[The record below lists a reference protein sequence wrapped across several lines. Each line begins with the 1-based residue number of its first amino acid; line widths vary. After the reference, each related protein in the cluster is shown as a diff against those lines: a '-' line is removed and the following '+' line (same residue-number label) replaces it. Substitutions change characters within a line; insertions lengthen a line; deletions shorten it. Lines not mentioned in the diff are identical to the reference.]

1 MVNSDSDKNSYPD
14 KNIKSLKEE
23 NYEFE
28 ALNEE
33 YLQMNEELKSLL
45 EEQQSLNQRLK
56 EREKIIHNILNSV
69 DEMIWSQKIGHHQP
83 DYISTSC
90 KRVLGIDA
98 SEMKENIERWKEIIH
113 PDDKGY
119 VIKNIENFEPL
130 RYFEMEYRIVLPNGN
145 IKWILDKRKITYDEK
160 NRPLKIDGL
169 AADITVKK
177 RSEEKLNISQKTY
190 EGILDSIND
199 AVYIQDQHGFF
210 LNINKA
216 AEKIEGLSKDQII
229 GKNIEDL
236 DPENKNNSRKILE
249 TIKKAYNGK
258 PQLIEFYGKSKHDKE
273 FIQEV
278 SISPCYYFGE
288 KAVIAVGRDITGHK
302 KNEIKIKEQAT
313 RLNAILK
320 ALPDLLFITDKNG
333 FYKEVFTHD
342 PSDKVV
348 ESKKVEGINV
358 KDVFGEKEG
367 ERHIKAYRNCV
378 ESSEMTILE
387 YQIQESENKQYF
399 EARLSPLTDELVLAI
414 VRDITETRSSEEKLS
429 REQRLLQSLMDNIP
443 DTIYFKDKKSKF
455 TKINLSQANIMGLK
469 NPEDALGKTDF
480 DFFNSEHSRKAYQE
494 EKSLLKTG
502 KPILGRIEH
511 IKTSQGWRWL
521 NASKVPIKNNDGE
534 ITGLVGVSRDITQ
547 LVKTQ
552 EKLAQS
558 EEKYRNITE
567 NAFDGIYIRNG
578 KYFEYVN
585 DRFCKITGY
594 SKKELLA
601 KNFDHKKILK
611 TETPKNSVPFPK
623 ELHAASKTREGIIVD
638 KDGKN
643 IQVEYSTSQIVIE
656 NKNLVMGIIRDI
668 TERKNNEELRNQVL
682 LSKKSAEFKQKFL
695 ANMSHEIRT
704 PLTGILGMVDLLS
717 KTHLDDHQREF
728 INTLKLSGVNLRE
741 IINLILDYSKIEAG
755 KIVLKKEVF
764 ETNQIFESAGALFK
778 TICKKDIRWETYVDP
793 KLPQYLLADQHRI
806 FQIVNNF
813 VSNAVKFTFDGKIEL
828 RALLQPNQISLDYNG
843 SDESGPDELIVRME
857 VIDTGIGIKK
867 EKIPALFLPFSQ
879 IGQEETRYFEGTG
892 LGLSISK
899 ELTKL
904 MGGEIG
910 VESDPTKGSKFWFTF
925 KAKSAKKPEEPKSLS
940 DHPTHE
946 RKSLNILF
954 AEDQRVNQ
962 MVISLMMKE
971 LGHTCTT
978 VKNGKEAIE
987 TYPTKK
993 FDLILMDIKMP
1004 VMDGIT
1010 ATQKL
1015 KNTYKNLPPIVGL
1028 SANAFEGDREKYMNR
1043 GMDEYLTKPLEVKDF
1058 LLVLDQLNL

>member
-1 MVNSDSDKNSYPD
+1 MNSYSDKNSLSD
-14 KNIKSLKEE
+14 KKIKRLRTE
-23 NYEFE
+23 NYDFE
-28 ALNEE
+28 TLNEE
-33 YLQMNEELKSLL
+33 YIQMNEELKSLL
-45 EEQQSLNQRLK
+45 EEQQLLNQKLK
-56 EREKIIHNILNSV
+56 EREKIIHNILDSV
-69 DEMIWSQKIGHHQP
+69 DEMIWSQQIDHKQA
-83 DYISTSC
+83 DYVSTSC
-90 KRVLGIDA
+90 KKVLGIEA
-98 SEMKENIERWKEIIH
+98 SEIKENIERWKEIIH
-113 PDDKGY
+113 PADKEY
-119 VIKNIENFEPL
+119 VVRNIENFEPL
-130 RYFEMEYRIVLPNGN
+130 RYFELEYRIVLPNDT

-169 AADITVKK
+169 VADITAKK

-210 LNINKA
+210 LNLNKA
-216 AEKIEGLSKDQII
+216 AEKIEGLTKAQII
-229 GKNIEDL
+229 GKNIKDL
-236 DPENKNNSRKILE
+236 DFENKNNSRKILD
-249 TIKKAYNGK
+249 TIKKAYNGE
-258 PQLIEFYGKSKHDKE
+258 PQLIEFYGKTKHDKK

-278 SISPCYYFGE
+278 NISPCYYFGE

-302 KNEIKIKEQAT
+302 KNEFKIREQAQ

-320 ALPDLLFITDKNG
+320 ALPDLLFITDKDG

-348 ESKKVEGINV
+348 EAKKIEGINV

-367 ERHIKAYRNCV
+367 IRHIQAYRQCV
-378 ESSEMTILE
+378 ESSQMTILE

-399 EARLSPLTDELVLAI
+399 EARLSPLSDKLVLAI

-443 DTIYFKDKKSKF
+443 DTIYFKDKKSRF
-455 TKINLSQANIMGLK
+455 TRVNRSQAKILGVK
-469 NPEDALGKTDF
+469 NPEEALGKTDF
-480 DFFNSEHSRKAYQE
+480 DFFDTEHSRKAYQE

-521 NASKVPIKNNDGE
+521 NASKVPIKNNDGA

-567 NAFDGIYIRNG
+567 NAFDGIYIRNE
-578 KYFEYVN
+578 KCFEYVN
-585 DRFCKITGY
+585 ERFCNITGY
-594 SKKELLA
+594 TKKDLLSKS
-601 KNFDHKKILK
+601 FDHKKILK
-611 TETPKNSVPFPK
+611 TETPKHTLSHPK
-623 ELHAASKTREGIIVD
+623 GFTTSAKPREGIIVT

-668 TERKNNEELRNQVL
+668 TERKNNEELRNQVV

-704 PLTGILGMVDLLS
+704 PLTGILGMVDMLS
-717 KTHLDDHQREF
+717 KTSLNNHQREY
-728 INTLKLSGVNLRE
+728 INTLKLSGINLRE

-755 KIVLKKEVF
+755 KIVLKKQVF

-778 TICKKDIRWETYVDP
+778 TICRKDIRWETYIDP
-793 KLPQYLLADQHRI
+793 KLPMFMLADKHRI

-813 VSNAVKFTFDGKIEL
+813 VSNAVKFTFEGKIQL
-828 RALLQPNQISLDYNG
+828 RALLQPNQKPLDYDGN
-843 SDESGPDELIVRME
+843 DEADPDQLVVRME
-857 VIDTGIGIKK
+857 VIDTGIGINK

-904 MGGEIG
+904 MGGNIG
-910 VESDPTKGSKFWFTF
+910 VESKPHKGSKFWFTF
-925 KAKSAKKPEEPKSLS
+925 KAKSAKKPEESKSLS
-940 DHPTHE
+940 EILTHE

-971 LGHTCTT
+971 LGHKCTT
-978 VKNGKEAIE
+978 VKNGQEAID
-987 TYPTKK
+987 TFPTQK

-1010 ATQKL
+1010 ATQIL

-1043 GMDEYLTKPLEVKDF
+1043 GMDEYLTKPLELKDF
-1058 LLVLDQLNL
+1058 LLMLDQLNL

>member
-1 MVNSDSDKNSYPD
+1 MMDSYSEKNSHAD
-14 KNIKSLKEE
+14 NNINRLKED

-33 YLQMNEELKSLL
+33 YIQMNEELKSLL

-56 EREKIIHNILNSV
+56 ERERIIQNILDSV
-69 DEMIWSQKIGHHQP
+69 DEMIWSQRIGFKKP
-83 DYISTSC
+83 EYISSSC

-98 SEMKENIERWKEIIH
+98 SAFMEDMDLWKEIIH

-130 RYFEMEYRIVLPNGN
+130 RYFEMEYRIILPNGSA
-145 IKWILDKRKITYDEK
+145 KWILDKRKITYDEK
-160 NRPLKIDGL
+160 NRPIRIDGL
-169 AADITVKK
+169 AADITAKK
-177 RSEEKLNISQKTY
+177 RADEKLHISQKTY
-190 EGILDSIND
+190 QGILDSIND
-199 AVYIQDQHGFF
+199 AVYIQDQQGFF
-210 LNINKA
+210 LNVNKA
-216 AEKIEGLSKDQII
+216 AEKIEGLSKKQII
-229 GKNIEDL
+229 GKNIKDL
-236 DPENKNNSRKILE
+236 DPESKNNPREILE
-249 TIKKAYNGK
+249 TIKKAYNGE
-258 PQLIEFYGKSKHDKE
+258 PQLIDFYGKNKHHKE

-302 KNEIKIKEQAT
+302 KNEIKIKEQTT

-348 ESKKVEGINV
+348 ESKKVQGINV
-358 KDVFGEKEG
+358 KDVFGDKEG
-367 ERHIKAYRNCV
+367 ERHIKAYRKCV
-378 ESSEMTILE
+378 DSSEMVILE

-399 EARLSPLTDELVLAI
+399 EARLSLLTDDLVLAI
-414 VRDITETRSSEEKLS
+414 VRDITETRSSEEQLS

-443 DTIYFKDKKSKF
+443 DTIYFKDRKSKF
-455 TKINLSQANIMGLK
+455 TKVNLSQAKILGVK
-469 NPEDALGKTDF
+469 NPEEALGKTDF
-480 DFFNSEHSRKAYQE
+480 DFFNTEHSRKAYQE

-502 KPILGRIEH
+502 KPILGRIEY

-567 NAFDGIYIRNG
+567 NAFDGIYIRNK

-585 DRFCKITGY
+585 ERFCNITGY
-594 SKKELLA
+594 NKKELLA
-601 KNFDHKKILK
+601 KNFDYKKILN
-611 TETPKNSVPFPK
+611 TEITNNISST
-623 ELHAASKTREGIIVD
+623 SKTIPSSSNSIEGSILT
-638 KDGKN
+638 KDGQT
-643 IQVEYSTSQIVIE
+643 IQVEYSTSQIVMD
-656 NKNLVMGIIRDI
+656 NKKLVMGIIRDI
-668 TERKNNEELRNQVL
+668 TERKNNEELRNQIV

-717 KTHLDDHQREF
+717 KTRLTDHQREF

-755 KIVLKKEVF
+755 KIVMKKEVF

-778 TICKKDIRWETYVDP
+778 TICKKDIEWETYVDP
-793 KLPQYLLADQHRI
+793 QLPAYLLADQHRI

-813 VSNAVKFTFDGKIEL
+813 VSNAVKFTFDGKIKL
-828 RALLQPNQISLDYNG
+828 RALLEKNHASSGYNHN
-843 SDESGPDELIVRME
+843 DELDEDDIVVRME

-867 EKIPALFLPFSQ
+867 EKMSVLFLPFSQ
-879 IGQEETRYFEGTG
+879 VGQEETRYFEGTG

-904 MGGEIG
+904 MGGNIG
-910 VESDPTKGSKFWFTF
+910 VESQPSKGSKFWFTF
-925 KAKSAKKPEEPKSLS
+925 NAKKAEKPKKTEPTPDNIARK
-940 DHPTHE
+940 

-954 AEDQRVNQ
+954 AEDQKVNQ

-971 LGHTCTT
+971 LGHTCTS
-978 VKNGKEAIE
+978 VRNGEEVMEI
-987 TYPTKK
+987 YPTQK

-1004 VMDGIT
+1004 EMDGIT

-1015 KNTYKNLPPIVGL
+1015 KNIYKNLPPIVGL
-1028 SANAFEGDREKYMNR
+1028 SANAFEGDREKYMNK

-1058 LLVLDQLNL
+1058 LLVLDQLKL